1 MCVDETVNDFFKKGT
16 VPEDGDFG
24 AKLKK
29 PDTAKDDLG
38 NTVTFNTRCKVET
51 FRESSFSTST
61 SKAHAGE
68 KIGFMFGH
76 YTSEAEYSVR
86 VGDETVATAKSDN
99 GGNGAGTFTLPES
112 LEPGN
117 VKVSLVD
124 AKGKVLAT
132 RDLEIMK
139 KEKPKEEEPETG
151 GNIDNGKDG
160 SDKGGSSDEGDG
172 KDGSDKD
179 GSDKGGSSDEGGSDK
194 GQDGKG
200 SKDSNANGSM
210 PRTGTELG
218 FQAGIALILVATGAG
233 AVVVARKRR
242 QQ

>member
-1 MCVDETVNDFFKKGT
+1 
-16 VPEDGDFG
+16 
-24 AKLKK
+24 
-29 PDTAKDDLG
+29 
-38 NTVTFNTRCKVET
+38 
-51 FRESSFSTST
+51 
-61 SKAHAGE
+61 
-68 KIGFMFGH
+68 
-76 YTSEAEYSVR
+76 
-86 VGDETVATAKSDN
+86 
-99 GGNGAGTFTLPES
+99 
-112 LEPGN
+112 
-117 VKVSLVD
+117 
-124 AKGKVLAT
+124 
-132 RDLEIMK
+132 MK

-160 SDKGGSSDEGDG
+160 SDKGGSSDGGDG
-172 KDGSDKD
+172 K
-179 GSDKGGSSDEGGSDK
+179 GGSDK